1 MDMGYIIL
9 GGASAFIGKL
19 LWDRY
24 FSKYKD
30 EEVDVKN
37 AVKFAVL
44 TALVEWVL
52 ALFLI
57 G

>member
-1 MDMGYIIL
+1 MDFGYIIL

-30 EEVDVKN
+30 EEVDIKE
-37 AVKFAVL
+37 AVKFAVIS
-44 TALVEWVL
+44 TLVEYVL
-52 ALFLI
+52 AIFLI